1 MVPTTDQA
9 SKLGGEAQRR
19 NSEAVPKATTTFL
32 APWHRASERETIS
45 TNFLPAPKQ
54 VQYFGLT
61 LAHVLLLAVV
71 PEKKKSGDKIEPE
84 RAGEKF
90 CRSRHRDGQHPGSV
104 SPIVPSMKS
113 LSLEHLVRETVAT
126 QCRTRQ
132 R

>member
-1 MVPTTDQA
+1 MVPATDQA

-84 RAGEKF
+84 SFAAQDIATGNTPDRY
-90 CRSRHRDGQHPGSV
+90 HRLFRP
-104 SPIVPSMKS
+104 
-113 LSLEHLVRETVAT
+113 
-126 QCRTRQ
+126 
-132 R
+132 